1 MGDPKIGLG
10 VGEPANGLGDPVNG
24 AGDEAMNEDG
34 EDPKNGLG
42 EDAKKEGE
50 DPNCEVMEGVTLPLS
65 DFAFVLMPN
74 LPGFFL
80 NVL

>member
-34 EDPKNGLG
+34 EDPKNGQKNQKS
-42 EDAKKEGE
+42 EIE
-50 DPNCEVMEGVTLPLS
+50 
-65 DFAFVLMPN
+65 
-74 LPGFFL
+74 
-80 NVL
+80 